1 VPRPDYKQGVPHL
14 GTWRVKLT
22 SDDLKF
28 GGSGAGTHGTVEAR
42 QDMTHGQP
50 ASVQLDLPPLGL
62 LILEKVPDT
71 Q

>member
-1 VPRPDYKQGVPHL
+1 
-14 GTWRVKLT
+14 
-22 SDDLKF
+22 
-28 GGSGAGTHGTVEAR
+28 VEAR